1 MKEVQRHQQG
11 EEWEKCPK
19 LLGSESTGVLGTGR
33 DAGDI
38 SRGLGQPGA
47 WGCGRGEGKETHC
60 RQLTPNPK
68 KESCRQGM
76 MMTVRVRGRQRA
88 VAGCWAGLG
97 FTAGPGWWWQ
107 GYQHR

>member
-11 EEWEKCPK
+11 EEREKCPK
-19 LLGSESTGVLGTGR
+19 LPRNESTGVLGTGR

-38 SRGLGQPGA
+38 SRGLEQPGV
-47 WGCGRGEGKETHC
+47 WGHAGGEGKETH
-60 RQLTPNPK
+60 RRELAHIPK
-68 KESCRQGM
+68 KHSCRQGM
-76 MMTVRVRGRQRA
+76 MTVRGRQRA

-107 GYQHR
+107 AYQHR